1 MDEMRYQIDLLTA
14 LNENLTV
21 NEKIYRLIFDNS
33 FSAYLYY
40 DFVNKQLRTLGN
52 WKAFFS
58 FDVKNT
64 KDLEQIYDTIKEEEK
79 LKVRELFNLEKTNLD
94 NKCQDF
100 FLIDKGI
107 WVECETSI
115 YQNEK
120 KEPAQKLIRLKNITR
135 YKLQNDELAYMA
147 YYDSL
152 TGLYNR
158 NYFVRILS
166 EWIRKAEKENAI
178 VSVIFIDID
187 DFRKINDGLGIL
199 VGDELVQLFG
209 QYLEHFKSDNVILS
223 HFNSDIYC
231 MAIYEPTAN
240 KCADSVFRE
249 LQKRLE
255 KPFSLTGQIDLS
267 ITVCLGVAEF
277 PEAGNNA
284 MELINYAEIVMF
296 KAKANGKNGIQYFD
310 EPILKEFLYTVKI
323 EHKLKDAL
331 LKNNFFLNYQPQ
343 FDTKNKKLRG
353 VEALIRWKDQ
363 EDSFISPS
371 VFIPIA
377 EKNGTIIPIGTWVIE
392 EGLKTYC
399 SWRKKY
405 NYPLI
410 LSLNISALQ
419 FRKSDFVNKLLTMTK
434 LYDIEPCFVELEI
447 TESVLI
453 DDFDDIVFKMRALRE
468 YGFRVSL
475 DDFGTG
481 FSSLSYLKDLPIDTL
496 KIDKTFIDT
505 LSIDESSRIITESII
520 SMVKKL
526 GFETVA
532 EGVEKIEQYEYLKE
546 IQCDCIQGYLLGK
559 PMSAGDI
566 EKIIIDNM

>member
-1 MDEMRYQIDLLTA
+1 MRYQIDLLTA

-52 WKAFFS
+52 WSAFFS
-58 FDVKNT
+58 FDIKNI

-79 LKVRELFNLEKTNLD
+79 MKVRELFNLEKTNLD
-94 NKCQDF
+94 YKSQDF
-100 FLIDKGI
+100 FLVDKGI

-115 YQNEK
+115 YQNEN
-120 KEPAQKLIRLKNITR
+120 KEPTQKLIRLKNITR

-178 VSVIFIDID
+178 VSVVFIDID

-209 QYLEHFKSDNVILS
+209 QYLEHFRSDNIIIS

-231 MAIYEPTAN
+231 LAIYEPTPN
-240 KCADSVFRE
+240 KCPDSIYRE
-249 LQKRLE
+249 IQKRLE
-255 KPFSLTGQIDLS
+255 RPFSLTSQIDLS

-310 EPILKEFLYTVKI
+310 EPILKDFLYTVKI

-331 LKNNFFLNYQPQ
+331 TKNLFYLNFQPQ
-343 FDTKNKKLRG
+343 YDTKYKKLRG
-353 VEALIRWKDQ
+353 VEALIRWQDV
-363 EDSFISPS
+363 DGTMINPA

-377 EKNGTIIPIGTWVIE
+377 EKNGTIIPIGNFVIE
-392 EGLKTYC
+392 EGLKTYS
-399 SWRKKY
+399 SWRKKF
-405 NYPLI
+405 NYSFI
-410 LSLNISALQ
+410 LSLNISAIQ
-419 FRKSDFVNKLLTMTK
+419 YRKADFVSNLLEMTHK
-434 LYDIEPCFVELEI
+434 YQIEPSFIELEI
-447 TESVLI
+447 TESILI
-453 DDFDDIVFKMRALRE
+453 DDFDDIVFKMRTLRE

-496 KIDKTFIDT
+496 KIDKTFIET
-505 LSIDESSRIITESII
+505 LAIDESSRIITEAII

-532 EGVEKIEQYEYLKE
+532 EGVEWQNQYDYLKE

-559 PMSAGDI
+559 PMSATDI
-566 EKIIIDNM
+566 EKIIIENM